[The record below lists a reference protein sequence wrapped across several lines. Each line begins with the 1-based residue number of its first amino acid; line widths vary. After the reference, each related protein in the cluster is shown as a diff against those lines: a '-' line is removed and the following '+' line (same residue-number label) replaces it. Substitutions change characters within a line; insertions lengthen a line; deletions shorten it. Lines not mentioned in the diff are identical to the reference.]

1 MQNHAQLFDT
11 VEKKDY
17 LGFIEN
23 KELNY
28 RKVADFLDFDRKDLS
43 RMTSLSVG
51 SVRFDSKIPGPLAQR
66 LEEIANIAN
75 RIARVFDGDA
85 QKSALWFRTSNPML
99 GEISPR
105 DMLRMGRY
113 KRLVKFI
120 NESLKEPLIAG

>member
-11 VEKKDY
+11 VEKMDY
-17 LGFIEN
+17 LGFMED

-28 RKVADFLDFDRKDLS
+28 KKVADFLDFDRKDLS

-51 SVRFDSKIPGPLAQR
+51 SVRFDSKIPAPLAQR

-75 RIARVFDGDA
+75 RITSVFDGDA
-85 QKSALWFRTSNPML
+85 NKSALWFRTPNPML
-99 GEISPR
+99 GEIAPR

-120 NESLKEPLIAG
+120 NESLKEPRLAG

>member
-1 MQNHAQLFDT
+1 VQNQAQLFDT
-11 VEKKDY
+11 IEKKDY
-17 LGFIEN
+17 LGFMED

-51 SVRFDSKIPGPLAQR
+51 SVRFDSKIPALLAQR
-66 LEEIANIAN
+66 LEEIGNIAN
-75 RIARVFDGDA
+75 RIASVFDGDA
-85 QKSALWFRTSNPML
+85 NKSALWFRTPNPML

-120 NESLKEPLIAG
+120 NESLQEPRLAG

>member
-11 VEKKDY
+11 VEKNDY

-28 RKVADFLDFDRKDLS
+28 KKVADFLDFDRKDLS

-51 SVRFDSKIPGPLAQR
+51 SVRFDSKIPIPLAQR

-75 RIARVFDGDA
+75 RITSVFDGDA
-85 QKSALWFRTSNPML
+85 MKSALWFRTSNPML

-120 NESLKEPLIAG
+120 NESLKEPQMAG